1 MARKSKQ
8 DAEQTRQAILD
19 VALQLFS
26 CQGVANTSLSEV
38 ARGAGVTR
46 GAIYWH
52 FANKKE
58 LLDDL
63 WNQAILPYESLA
75 EIGKR
80 TDEPDP
86 MGHLRKIIE
95 KLLLD
100 VSQQGRARQ
109 VFQLWILD
117 RGKLG
122 QLDRNESMQEQEQ
135 RRLAGLERFEAIFN
149 NAINQGQLPAAFD
162 VRLGALALLSF
173 VDGVIMTSMGLSQ
186 HFHAI
191 TDVPRLA
198 SSFFHMLRS
207 EKSAFIDTSHTA
219 KNTSTHG

>member
-1 MARKSKQ
+1 MARKTKEG
-8 DAEQTRQAILD
+8 AEETRTAILEA
-19 VALQLFS
+19 ALALFS
-26 CQGVANTSLSEV
+26 TRGVARTSLSDV
-38 ARGAGVTR
+38 AQQAGVTR

-122 QLDRNESMQEQEQ
+122 QLDRN
-135 RRLAGLERFEAIFN
+135 
-149 NAINQGQLPAAFD
+149 
-162 VRLGALALLSF
+162 
-173 VDGVIMTSMGLSQ
+173 
-186 HFHAI
+186 
-191 TDVPRLA
+191 
-198 SSFFHMLRS
+198 
-207 EKSAFIDTSHTA
+207 
-219 KNTSTHG
+219 